1 MWHLWELLELPVV
14 VLNGTVLLPAV
25 LLPVEPTKEQM
36 LLLLLTN
43 NKQDLALTAYDGN
56 LKNQKICCALRVKQ
70 MEVHSPA
77 YIWWK
82 FTIPLKTALLLIK
95 LCF

>member
-1 MWHLWELLELPVV
+1 M
-14 VLNGTVLLPAV
+14 VLNRAVLLPAV

-43 NKQDLALTAYDGN
+43 NKRDLALTAYDGK
-56 LKNQKICCALRVKQ
+56 LKNQKICAARVKQ

-82 FTIPLKTALLLIK
+82 LTIPLKTALLLVK